1 MLCFKQRDW
10 HSARAS
16 SGGGDLKNKRVPALA
31 QGVIHL
37 TFYRFK
43 TVDEEYVPRAF
54 VKKNMVIVKAS
65 RPATFVVMTDRYHL
79 SCWHVFCCLTRIS
92 AYAKNSYTRIT
103 RTSAFGYLSYRM
115 GCRPV
120 AGINLVG
127 EISTSSDPGH
137 TSLHARRISRLKS
150 GWIRWNSTGLPAKHT
165 ITAHTEL
172 SMMLNKTV
180 ESTIPT
186 MNPILKKQKKNTF
199 SLTF

>member
-1 MLCFKQRDW
+1 
-10 HSARAS
+10 
-16 SGGGDLKNKRVPALA
+16 
-31 QGVIHL
+31 
-37 TFYRFK
+37 
-43 TVDEEYVPRAF
+43 
-54 VKKNMVIVKAS
+54 
-65 RPATFVVMTDRYHL
+65 MTDRYHL

-186 MNPILKKQKKNTF
+186 MNPILKKQKKTHFHWHSSWSMRNRQEHGIKHSRERYKDWVTKVRQSV
-199 SLTF
+199 SLQSLQNNCE